1 MLKMRWK
8 SVDCSW
14 RKAACTVALL
24 VSSWLLVSAR
34 DNRELVVSHASISEF
49 PSTLG
54 NKWNG
59 RIVPIDSQII
69 QVLGAG
75 DFAERNYE
83 VDPSTPPIDLF
94 IGYFPSQRTGVS
106 IHSPKNCLP
115 GSGWAPIESKY
126 IPLRLSGERKY
137 NVNEYLIQKGEQ
149 RELVLYW
156 YQTHGRIVANEY
168 AAKFYLVADS
178 IRMHRSDAA
187 LIRIVTPIAG
197 NEPAQ
202 KAEERALQFAQALM
216 PNLERYIPA

>member
-1 MLKMRWK
+1 MRWK
-8 SVDCSW
+8 SIDRSW
-14 RKAACTVALL
+14 CKTACVVALL

-34 DNRELVVSHASISEF
+34 DHREVVVPHASLSDF

-54 NKWNG
+54 KKWSG

-75 DFAERNYE
+75 DFAERDYE
-83 VDPSTPPIDLF
+83 ADSSTPPIDLF
-94 IGYFPSQRTGVS
+94 VGYFPSQRTGLG

-115 GSGWAPIESKY
+115 GSGWAPIESTY
-126 IPLRLSGERKY
+126 VPLGLSGKRKY

-149 RELVLYW
+149 KALVLYW

-168 AAKFYLVADS
+168 AAKFYLVVDS

-187 LIRIVTPIAG
+187 LVRIVTPIAG
-197 NEPAQ
+197 SEPAQ
-202 KAEERALQFAQALM
+202 RAEARALQFAQALM
-216 PNLERYIPA
+216 PDLEKYIPA